1 MPIDDRLKHD
11 LEIIAKNSNFKT
23 DNSVFD
29 NSIVEESSLP
39 KEEASRYLSQ
49 LELIRL
55 VKIGVRPSGSDR
67 RLINITKLGIE
78 ECSVPTDSDIA

>member
-1 MPIDDRLKHD
+1 MPIDDRLKHN

-29 NSIVEESSLP
+29 NAIVEESSLP
-39 KEEASRYLSQ
+39 NEEAYRYLSQ

-78 ECSVPTDSDIA
+78 ECSVPIDRDIA

>member
-11 LEIIAKNSNFKT
+11 LEIIVKNSNFKT

-55 VKIGVRPSGSDR
+55 VKIGVRPSGSDPEV
-67 RLINITKLGIE
+67 NQYNKAGY
-78 ECSVPTDSDIA
+78 

>member
-11 LEIIAKNSNFKT
+11 LEIIANSNFKT

-29 NSIVEESSLP
+29 NAIVEESSIP
-39 KEEASRYLSQ
+39 NEEAYRYLSQ

>member
-1 MPIDDRLKHD
+1 MPIDDRLKHN

-29 NSIVEESSLP
+29 NAIVEESSIP
-39 KEEASRYLSQ
+39 NEEAYRYLSQ

-78 ECSVPTDSDIA
+78 ECSVPIDRDIA

>member
-29 NSIVEESSLP
+29 NAIVEESSLP
-39 KEEASRYLSQ
+39 NEEAYRYLSQ

-78 ECSVPTDSDIA
+78 ECSVPIDRDIA